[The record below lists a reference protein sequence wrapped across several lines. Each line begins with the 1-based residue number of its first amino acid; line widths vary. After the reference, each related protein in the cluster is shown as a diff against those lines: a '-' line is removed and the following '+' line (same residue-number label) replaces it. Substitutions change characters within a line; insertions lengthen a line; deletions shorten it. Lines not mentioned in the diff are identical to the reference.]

1 MTRVLA
7 TEFFHKVQ
15 AHNLF
20 VINGD
25 ATVAAIRIVTQPLF
39 VSCCGAAI
47 QVVTRNLV
55 HCTIKKISTVLYTG
69 K

>member
-25 ATVAAIRIVTQPLF
+25 ATVAAIRIVTQPLLTHAP
-39 VSCCGAAI
+39 S
-47 QVVTRNLV
+47 
-55 HCTIKKISTVLYTG
+55 
-69 K
+69 